1 MIEWVCILFLFISYM
16 AWSQRNYRQER
27 LLAEMAELRARLALL
42 MLTLEEENRAYQ
54 RALENNR

>member
-1 MIEWVCILFLFISYM
+1 
-16 AWSQRNYRQER
+16 
-27 LLAEMAELRARLALL
+27 MAELRARLALL